1 MKVLQACTPHWNS
14 AMKVMNKHIFDRVFL
29 QRISPRCIHGAV
41 EDLWHVTP
49 DHILPQFTRNQS
61 VHLLSKP
68 AQTVSIDKKTT
79 G

>member
-1 MKVLQACTPHWNS
+1 MKVLQACTPHRNS

-29 QRISPRCIHGAV
+29 QQTSPRCIHGAV
-41 EDLWHVTP
+41 EDLWHVIP
-49 DHILPQFTRNQS
+49 DHICSQFTRNQS

-68 AQTVSIDKKTT
+68 AQTVSIYKTT